1 MYDLR
6 LPCDAD
12 PECAHKVCWVCEQ
25 PIRSDNQRKDE
36 HPGAKP
42 GHIRNRLCD
51 RDKIEGHKSIHDTPQ
66 PEPEPEPEVLPDE
79 RHVLLS
85 DVELARVR
93 DTRPEVYA
101 WHMRRRDNMYTKEVA
116 NILENNLPIT
126 AEKLEFLT
134 ALQSRPQ

>member
-12 PECAHKVCWVCEQ
+12 PECAHKVCWVCEY
-25 PIRSDNQRKDE
+25 PIRSHDQRKDE
-36 HPGAKP
+36 HPDAKP
-42 GHIRNRLCD
+42 GHIHNRLCD
-51 RDKIEGHKSIHDTPQ
+51 RCKIEGHKSIHDTPQ
-66 PEPEPEPEVLPDE
+66 PEPEPEPEVLADE

-93 DTRPEVYA
+93 DTMPEVYA
-101 WHMRRRDNMYTKEVA
+101 WHIRRRDNIYTKEVK

-126 AEKLEFLT
+126 AEKLELLA